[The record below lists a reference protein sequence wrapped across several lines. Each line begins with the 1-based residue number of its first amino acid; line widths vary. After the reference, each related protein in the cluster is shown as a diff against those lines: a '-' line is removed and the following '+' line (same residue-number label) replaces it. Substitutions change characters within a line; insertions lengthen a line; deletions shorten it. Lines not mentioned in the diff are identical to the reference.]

1 MSECGIF
8 VSTFLAALTLELDEN
23 VFSNTPCAPCKIPLR
38 KNSDA
43 IFVWTIAPLPQLLT
57 RE

>member
-23 VFSNTPCAPCKIPLR
+23 LTTNTPCAPCKIPLK

-43 IFVWTIAPLPQLLT
+43 VFKILSALLT
-57 RE
+57 EF